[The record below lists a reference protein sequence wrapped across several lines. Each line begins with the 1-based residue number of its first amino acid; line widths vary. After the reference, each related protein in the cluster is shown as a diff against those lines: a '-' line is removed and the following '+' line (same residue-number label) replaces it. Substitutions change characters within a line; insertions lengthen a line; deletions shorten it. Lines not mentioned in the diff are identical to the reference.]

1 MTFLGTTPKQLIS
14 KFLSKKAS
22 AVTVSPNEDPV
33 IDYSKPPPPIALSIT
48 IQVNGRKESNSDES
62 LQTSIE
68 TTQASEENN
77 ISSVE
82 VSRNTT
88 TVSPL
93 RDSVVTISQKRHR
106 PNENVLEIAPNDNDI
121 NDHNEVPR
129 ARPVKKRKKRCDWKK
144 EGVVKHLEDR
154 LDEIEW
160 KIPRISS
167 ELVEQAKKDENDPLH
182 GYTFEQIKEKRKNLL
197 KEGRR
202 EERSA

>member
-1 MTFLGTTPKQLIS
+1 M
-14 KFLSKKAS
+14 
-22 AVTVSPNEDPV
+22 
-33 IDYSKPPPPIALSIT
+33 
-48 IQVNGRKESNSDES
+48 
-62 LQTSIE
+62 
-68 TTQASEENN
+68 

-129 ARPVKKRKKRCDWKK
+129 AKRPKSVKKRKKRCNWPKD
-144 EGVVKHLEDR
+144 VADNLEER
-154 LDEIEW
+154 LDEINWE
-160 KIPRISS
+160 ISRID
-167 ELVEQAKKDENDPLH
+167 ELVEEAKEDENDPLH

-197 KEGRR
+197 DEIRR

>member
-1 MTFLGTTPKQLIS
+1 MTFLWTTPKQIV
-14 KFLSKKAS
+14 KFLSNTS
-22 AVTVSPNEDPV
+22 AVTASPSEDSA
-33 IDYSKPPPPIALSIT
+33 IDDSKPPPPIALSIT
-48 IQVNGRKESNSDES
+48 IQVKGRKEINSDES

-68 TTQASEENN
+68 TTQASEENL

-129 ARPVKKRKKRCDWKK
+129 AKRPKSVKKRKKRCTWQ
-144 EGVVKHLEDR
+144 KHVIDNLEER
-154 LDEIEW
+154 LDEINWE
-160 KIPRISS
+160 ISRID
-167 ELVEQAKKDENDPLH
+167 ELVEEAKEDENDPLH

-197 KEGRR
+197 DEIRR